1 MYVYVCVDVYG
12 VRVPACECVCAR
24 VNQNYFQF
32 SQKVRNETKPKTISI
47 PIPDDI
53 PIQGAKDDPSQ
64 LLAISEELETE
75 PTLAN
80 RNTTHRGSKE
90 NPKLHKVPFPGF
102 KKSKDKEAKS
112 VTTKNGS
119 ISESTAKE
127 PSKPSLINKLTNRVS
142 NQVSV
147 DIGDGLD
154 KQLPPL
160 KQKNSSSD
168 IMNGALAGEI
178 VAMQSLTN
186 GGVSADDK
194 MQPESHNTSLD
205 TSDSIDTTSPDE
217 SIGTQRNSLTVEFK
231 QLHMQVS
238 QV

>member
-1 MYVYVCVDVYG
+1 M
-12 VRVPACECVCAR
+12 
-24 VNQNYFQF
+24 N
-32 SQKVRNETKPKTISI
+32 S

-64 LLAISEELETE
+64 LVAITEELETE
-75 PTLAN
+75 PTLGN

-90 NPKLHKVPFPGF
+90 NTKLHKVPFPGF
-102 KKSKDKEAKS
+102 KKSKDKETKGVA
-112 VTTKNGS
+112 TKNGA
-119 ISESTAKE
+119 IPEPTAKE
-127 PSKPSLINKLTNRVS
+127 PTKSLINKLTNRGS

-147 DIGDGLD
+147 DIGDGFPTG
-154 KQLPPL
+154 QLPPL
-160 KQKNSSSD
+160 KQKNSSND
-168 IMNGALAGEI
+168 VLNGAIEI
-178 VAMQSLTN
+178 VPLQSIGN
-186 GGVSADDK
+186 GGVNADDK
-194 MQPESHNTSLD
+194 MQTESHNTSLD